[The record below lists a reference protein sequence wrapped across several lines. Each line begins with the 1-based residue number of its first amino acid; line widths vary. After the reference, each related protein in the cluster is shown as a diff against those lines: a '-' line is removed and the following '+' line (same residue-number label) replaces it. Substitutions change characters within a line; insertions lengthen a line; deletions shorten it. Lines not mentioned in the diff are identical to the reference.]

1 MPRDYGESFSTAE
14 LLSGNTEK
22 RFVEGFSL
30 VKRRETMTIKIILIF
45 LDKITLKHF
54 KMLKELIL
62 VYLLPLEDLFVFTRV
77 CVCVFVHMCVC
88 LYTCMWACEYR
99 FTWKPNKEHQIP
111 WNCS

>member
-1 MPRDYGESFSTAE
+1 MSQEKSQVPRDYDESFSTAE

-30 VKRRETMTIKIILIF
+30 VRRRETMTIKILLIF

-62 VYLLPLEDLFVFTRV
+62 VCLLPFEDLFVFTCV
-77 CVCVFVHMCVC
+77 CVCVCVCTRVCVFVHMYVD
-88 LYTCMWACEYR
+88 M
-99 FTWKPNKEHQIP
+99 
-111 WNCS
+111 